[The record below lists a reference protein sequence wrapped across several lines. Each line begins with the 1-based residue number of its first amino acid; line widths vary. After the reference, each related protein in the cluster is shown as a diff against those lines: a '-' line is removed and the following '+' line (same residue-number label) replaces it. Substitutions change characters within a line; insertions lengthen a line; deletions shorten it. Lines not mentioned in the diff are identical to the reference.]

1 MSVSSNPK
9 SPSRRVVMI
18 LHRTYSQLP
27 ASAAPAA
34 ISITVA
40 AAPTLRGARG
50 CESAP
55 LVDFEVAVADTTAA
69 DPIVADGTGVSALL
83 SPRAVA
89 ESSAKPTESG
99 L

>member
-1 MSVSSNPK
+1 MSVSSNPE

-18 LHRTYSQLP
+18 LHRTYSQPP

-34 ISITVA
+34 ISIMVA
-40 AAPTLRGARG
+40 ALRARG
-50 CESAP
+50 VESAP

>member
-1 MSVSSNPK
+1 
-9 SPSRRVVMI
+9 MI
-18 LHRTYSQLP
+18 PCTYYSQPL

-34 ISITVA
+34 ITVA
-40 AAPTLRGARG
+40 AAPTLRARAT
-50 CESAP
+50 ESAP

>member
-1 MSVSSNPK
+1 
-9 SPSRRVVMI
+9 MI
-18 LHRTYSQLP
+18 LHRTYSQPP

-40 AAPTLRGARG
+40 AAPTPRLRGA
-50 CESAP
+50 ESAP